1 VALIERVMPWQRGVE
16 SPESQLEALLAIHRE
31 HHPEEDPAHI
41 IRAFEWGQEAH
52 SGQTRKSGEPYIQHP
67 IEVATIVAE
76 QGLDAAS
83 VAAAIMH
90 DAVEDTDI
98 ALVEIEES
106 FSAEIAAIIDGCTK
120 VDRLQFDSKEEQQAA
135 TVRKLLVAVAQ
146 DIRVLIIKLAD
157 RLHNMRTLAVLPEWK
172 QQRTASETLHIFA
185 PLAHRLGMEELKTQ
199 LEDLSFAA
207 LHPKWYA
214 EIDHMVAMRDPERDI
229 FLTQFMGEVEAR
241 LAEIGINAEVIGRS
255 KHLWSIYEKM
265 VVRGREFDDIYDLI
279 GLRVICDS
287 VRDCYGA
294 IGSIHANWR
303 PVQGRFKDFIAMPK
317 FNLYQSLHTTVVGP
331 QGKTVEFQVRTR
343 EMDGR
348 AQRGMAAHW
357 AYKDNL
363 PSGDLDWLNRI
374 AGFSDGDAT
383 PTEFMATL
391 RTDLE
396 QEEISIF
403 TPKGKIITVPV
414 GATPVDFAYAIHT
427 EVGNKAVGASVNGR
441 MVGLDQRLATGDVV
455 EIFTSKLDTAAPSEE
470 WLGFVTTHRAQTNIR
485 RWYSR
490 ERLEDSIAT
499 AREDLANELRRKGL
513 PVHEVMRSS
522 TLGEIA
528 DDMGYN
534 DTEALY
540 AALGAGHVNPNAVV
554 SRAQSRLRGDDE
566 DSVEERV
573 STSALAPRPN
583 KVDKGSVGVH
593 VDGFDDVLVRLA
605 KCCKPVPPDDITGF
619 VTRGRGIAIH
629 RNDCVN
635 AVAHDAAA
643 QDRVVDADWDLGGV
657 GSFIATIEVRALDR
671 MHLLVDVAQAMTDQR
686 VNIIGVTTR
695 TREDRV
701 AVMQFDFELSDA
713 AQIQAILQIVRDID
727 GVYEAHRVLND
738 T

>member
-1 VALIERVMPWQRGVE
+1 MALIERVMPWQRGVE
-16 SPESQLEALLAIHRE
+16 SPESQLETLLAIHRE

-41 IRAFEWGQEAH
+41 VRAFQWGQDAH
-52 SGQTRKSGEPYIQHP
+52 AGQTRKSGEPYIQHP

-279 GLRVICDS
+279 GVRVICDS

-374 AGFSDGDAT
+374 AGFSDDGST

-499 AREDLANELRRKGL
+499 AREDLASELRRKGL

-522 TLGEIA
+522 TLDEIA
-528 DDMGYN
+528 EDMGYN

-573 STSALAPRPN
+573 STSVLAPRSN
-583 KVDKGSVGVH
+583 KVDRGSVGVH

-643 QDRVVDADWDLGGV
+643 QDRVVDADWDLAGV
-657 GSFIATIEVRALDR
+657 GSFVATIEVRALDR

-713 AQIQAILQIVRDID
+713 AQIHAILQIVRDID

-738 T
+738 S